1 MQPCFYLE
9 RTHDSGFRGSLVGMS
24 FAYCD
29 FTLQQDAQVDQ
40 PAQKGQLSVAADK

>member
-1 MQPCFYLE
+1 
-9 RTHDSGFRGSLVGMS
+9 MS